1 MESGNRPRQVLL
13 LPPSMSGQK
22 ATPFYV
28 ICEPRGAHT
37 LLIDVLLM
45 YAVNR
50 LKHVVSSRYLKT
62 LYESLVH
69 SIIYDIILC
78 GGTCPSYINAIRIN
92 VKRRR
97 QCVVFT
103 ILRTMLLRIHCSE
116 KKHNFCMHFCLSDC
130 HIHTRQTSW
139 YMITVRDVIIHMYN
153 TLRI

>member
-13 LPPSMSGQK
+13 LPPSMAGQK

-69 SIIYDIILC
+69 SITYDILLC
-78 GGTCPSYINAIRIN
+78 GGTCPSYINAIRICQ
-92 VKRRR
+92 KKKAMR
-97 QCVVFT
+97 C
-103 ILRTMLLRIHCSE
+103 IHNIAYNPLADPLFR
-116 KKHNFCMHFCLSDC
+116 KKA
-130 HIHTRQTSW
+130 
-139 YMITVRDVIIHMYN
+139 
-153 TLRI
+153 